1 MTWADTWA
9 VSAHIGHAGL
19 GPFLESADVKRV
31 IRKANIFEG
40 RVVFYFR
47 MNGSQAE
54 FIADFWANK

>member
-31 IRKANIFEG
+31 IRKANSFNG
-40 RVVFYFR
+40 KVVFYFR
-47 MNGSQAE
+47 MTENKAE
-54 FIADFWANK
+54 FIADFWANR